1 MVVLVCVTAV
11 RHPIKSASRGKGF
24 FWLMTQVSIHGHM
37 VLLFLDHGEA
47 DHSDGKYGWIVA
59 REGADQ
65 EPGRRKERPGTSCT
79 LPGHVPP
86 TTTRPIPLLNSISS
100 MSESLQDTS

>member
-59 REGADQ
+59 REGTDQ
-65 EPGRRKERPGTSCT
+65 ELVEGRRGQ
-79 LPGHVPP
+79 GQAVPFQV
-86 TTTRPIPLLNSISS
+86 
-100 MSESLQDTS
+100 MSPPPPQDRSHS